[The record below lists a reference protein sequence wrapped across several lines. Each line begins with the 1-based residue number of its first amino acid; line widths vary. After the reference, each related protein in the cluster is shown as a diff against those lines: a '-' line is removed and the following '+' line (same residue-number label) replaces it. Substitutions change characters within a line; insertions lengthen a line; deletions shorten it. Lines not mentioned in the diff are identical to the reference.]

1 MLWLPM
7 IHRLFPAAKIILA
20 LRHPCDVI
28 LSCYMQNFRSTALVT
43 ACASLEQLTT
53 AYVMAMEHWLHHVEV
68 FRPQVLVSRYEDL
81 VTDFPR
87 QTRMIA
93 RFLEVAEDAPLRE
106 FDVHARNKGYIGTPS
121 YTQVIQPVNRA
132 GLNRWGRYRRE
143 FEPLLP
149 VLGPMLQHWGYS
161 NHPDD

>member
-1 MLWLPM
+1 
-7 IHRLFPAAKIILA
+7 
-20 LRHPCDVI
+20 
-28 LSCYMQNFRSTALVT
+28 
-43 ACASLEQLTT
+43 
-53 AYVMAMEHWLHHVEV
+53 VEV

-161 NHPDD
+161 SHPNQ